1 MAQNI
6 NDLSN
11 PTSGE
16 QLKNSLES
24 TYSVSISKSSLN
36 GFFWKVSGG
45 PLEQTMHFTKLDDA
59 QTALQKGYKRNRSKH
74 LAWLFRKLRGRN
86 GHNVSPIA
94 SGESGPV
101 LVIDGGDDLAVSLE
115 NSGLPRKIVQTVQA
129 LGLYP
134 GFIAVVHKGWLG
146 ALEERNEAADEFV
159 ELKENIN
166 ELKEELTNTL
176 KAELLA
182 KEQLLNNDQPP
193 NVDTLVKQLRFK
205 KALFEQF
212 SQLKLNDNTEIS
224 DAITQVRQL
233 IDSISA
239 HRATIEQ
246 QLSASDSNHNS
257 ENINQLLKTLDKANL
272 FDPKSPETQT
282 LLQQIAEL
290 RSGQEEKWLKFIE
303 SRLAGNFTE
312 SGLGSMYW
320 GMISFE
326 ARATSQLLIGESAI
340 PYGQMIG
347 TIGDTFNVIGQ
358 AQMVVAG
365 LAKAGLGIKEVK
377 TLNEWLGTLR
387 NNELINSSP
396 ELRQVKGII
405 NQFYTSQRNAH
416 IVDIFGNVVLTAGQL
431 GMILGGPY
439 GIGVSAVLFAG
450 VGATI
455 GGVGFTQAVAQY
467 MNRRFDIIE
476 TPSDAEKAILS
487 SEGDSQESLRQL
499 LLDRV
504 NNLYQYSK
512 DQAPARVW
520 QKIYR
525 QLLKNPHYSADR
537 VLNKL
542 ERQFGS
548 GNDHYR
554 RLYREALSDIR
565 TRPDQLKLL
574 DTAVQLVKSQDVN
587 SQWQLFSQVSEHL
600 RSVKTGETYTQ
611 SSDRIQDKI
620 ITLIEAADALGFGPE
635 LDRRFIK
642 RLVNNPNY
650 FKRHK
655 IDVNRYIS
663 EITTV
668 KSKKPWNIPNP
679 FRPIIHVVELI
690 RGPNTEP
697 LKPLFK
703 ISWGHKQTKIL
714 TFERERFLADLAN
727 DEQLSKTNQE
737 LLTALFHHKE
747 GLTNLFGRDKRS
759 IFTAALH
766 SVGKRIL
773 RSDVLRPLMVGI
785 KSQVELSELL
795 RPALDAESSAA
806 TKLSLTPTELEN
818 AFLTTAA
825 KNLDNGLEFATNQVK
840 LTALSSALPTEVDND
855 SQQRIT
861 FADQIKTISITGTN
875 ELVSGNNINP
885 LIATLRSFSGNQQ
898 TLLYRLKL
906 KSQQFALVQQK
917 NQLTLYHADTAKT
930 YQLPT
935 IKSLRALFKEL
946 NINTKQWQLT
956 EVTTDLAANSKT
968 IDKISTPIIPTW
980 QRLLETDNLLG
991 RVKIADIS
999 LSRIDLWS
1007 LGLSQNRQRL
1017 SGQQIAELTNLEP
1030 LLARQQLSLDANHI
1044 NHWLKTVDG
1053 DQAYQTLLLV
1063 QRLQHTGESP
1073 LSLSGDNDAQ
1083 QILLKRLAT
1092 IANLEASEPK
1102 LATLNKQLE
1111 QTLKTLTEVDQQ
1123 QRSLYG
1129 NPQQHGSKLTPIAR
1143 NISRI
1148 NMGLQLARLPGSIYQ
1163 TLAATKSGNY
1173 YDAAKEGLGSTTD
1186 VLDIS
1191 LDLIANSQ
1199 RIQSLSSKLAN
1210 TAGKLGAA
1218 MNFIGAGLG
1227 TWYAVDS
1234 FKAASQTAGVE
1245 RTDHLVAGSLAI
1257 AGTIVSIA
1265 TGIASLIT
1273 VTAGPIGAAIGLAIS
1288 IAQGVYNAVRVT
1300 NNLRAT
1306 GISEGDLWRA
1316 GAAVFFGFPVPE
1328 DIQNQAAYNQTWKA
1342 YQQQINQQFQTLTES
1357 GIDKLVYSQ
1366 GHIETHYGKVFG
1378 GVMGRHDYHNLSP
1391 EQRKEYNKHVPP
1403 HSSGHVFGHTPKPAL
1418 VKTKGSLSVNGSTLF
1433 MLGNGYDAAQ
1443 GDQQRRNIFKITGWG
1458 RKHLF
1463 GGNKADIF
1471 ELTGWR
1477 HGEGNADNGK
1487 SQFFGGL
1494 GEDTLS
1500 VRSYFSGRYMQKGE
1514 QGVSINLTTGT
1525 GDTPYSYGFEVS
1537 GIEHLIGSD
1546 KNDQFIGND
1555 QSNTLAGYAGDD
1567 QLNGNEGDD
1576 QLAGGT
1582 GNDILTGGKGSDSYI
1597 IQLDDFIED
1606 NSIDVINNFDDHF
1619 QKNWQELYDDY
1630 FSGGKRLREQKLS
1643 YQDDDWQRTLDFQS
1657 KHHANHW
1664 VGRQPKDEPQQPAD
1678 DYLITNL
1685 ATLTANQSAND
1696 LVISIDSRWLGY
1708 QRLIKQLHSLVV
1720 KTKDNENLAEQ
1731 ITSKLP
1737 KALATQLTKQ
1747 LNINQLISAL
1757 ANPVKTN
1764 LTNNSQLQLLYSYFQ
1779 QQQANQITVAK
1790 VDSYFSGRA
1799 YQHLTIVDMLGNK
1812 YSFANQ
1818 PNEQGQ
1824 LPLAAIQL
1832 SEQLGTQAIRLDL
1845 AANTISYQNNQGQR
1859 QSSRLASRQVDHAR
1873 GSQNND
1879 LILGNNNDNWLH
1891 GDQGFDTIM
1900 GHAGNDTL
1908 VAGAGGGYLKG
1919 GEGFDTYQIQG
1930 NETKVEIDNTA
1941 ADEKQDTLRFTQG
1954 LQNLSLQRKGRH
1966 LTFTYLTTDVQLI
1979 DWFQQQKHHLSVSV
1993 VDEANQQAGELNF
2006 ALVNQTLQLQYLN
2019 LTYAKNTSYKVDLM
2033 GGYYRWEHQ
2042 GRAYTQ
2048 QLNQLSQTKVFV
2060 QMGNGNDWLRTSKGL
2075 NHVTGGNGNDTYA
2088 LTEQETTLI
2097 IENHALD
2104 NKVDTLEWANL
2115 RFESLSIKREDN
2127 SLLLLNA
2134 ANLNQQV
2141 IVKDWFKGAQYR
2153 HLQVKNQLGETYSS
2167 HDLDL
2172 DQLVQ
2177 AMSGFNE
2184 KAKITTT
2191 STNENLASHHTVSTI
2206 LTAQ

>member
-6 NDLSN
+6 NDLSSL
-11 PTSGE
+11 TSSE
-16 QLKNSLES
+16 QLKS
-24 TYSVSISKSSLN
+24 TYGVSISKSNSN
-36 GFFWKVSGG
+36 SFPWKVSGG
-45 PLEQTMHFTKLDDA
+45 PLEQTMHFTNLDDA
-59 QTALQKGYKRNRSKH
+59 QTALQKGYKRSRAKH
-74 LAWLFRKLRGRN
+74 LTWLFRKLRGRN

-115 NSGLPRKIVQTVQA
+115 NSGLPRKLVQTVQA

-146 ALEERNEAADEFV
+146 ALEERNEASEAFA
-159 ELKENIN
+159 ELKDNIS
-166 ELKEELTNTL
+166 ELKEELTKTL
-176 KAELLA
+176 QTELLA
-182 KEQLLNNDQPP
+182 KEQQLTSDHPP
-193 NVDTLVKQLRFK
+193 SVDSLVKQLRFK
-205 KALFEQF
+205 KALFKQF
-212 SQLKLNDNTEIS
+212 NQLKLSDDTEIS
-224 DAITQVRQL
+224 DAVTQVRKL
-233 IDSISA
+233 IDTISE
-239 HRATIEQ
+239 HRVTIEQ
-246 QLSASDSNHNS
+246 QLANSDSNNS
-257 ENINQLLKTLDKANL
+257 NENINQLLKALDNANL
-272 FDPKSPETQT
+272 FDPKSPDTQT
-282 LLQQIAEL
+282 LLQKIAEL
-290 RSGQEEKWLKFIE
+290 RGAQEEKWLKFIE

-326 ARATSQLLIGESAI
+326 TRATSQLLIGENTI
-340 PYGQMIG
+340 PYGQVIS

-365 LAKAGLGIKEVK
+365 LAKAGLGIQEVK

-387 NNELINSSP
+387 NNELINASP

-405 NQFYTSQRNAH
+405 NQFYTNQRNAH
-416 IVDIFGNVVLTAGQL
+416 IVDIFGNIVLTAGQL

-439 GIGVSAVLFAG
+439 GIGVSAILFAG

-455 GGVGFTQAVAQY
+455 GGVGFTQAIAQY
-467 MNRRFDIIE
+467 MSRRFDIIE
-476 TPSDAEKAILS
+476 TPTKAEKAILS
-487 SEGDSQESLRQL
+487 SEGNSDDSLRQL
-499 LLDRV
+499 LVDRV
-504 NNLYQYSK
+504 SNLYQFSK

-525 QLLKNPHYSADR
+525 QLLKNPHYSAER
-537 VLNKL
+537 ILNKL
-542 ERQFGS
+542 ERQFAS
-548 GNDHYR
+548 GDDHYR

-565 TRPDQLKLL
+565 AQPDQLKLL
-574 DTAVQLVKSQDVN
+574 DTAVQLVKSQDVDD
-587 SQWQLFSQVSEHL
+587 QWQLFSQISEHL
-600 RSVKTGETYTQ
+600 RSIKTGSPYTQ
-611 SSDRIQDKI
+611 SSGRIQDRI

-635 LDRRFIK
+635 LDRRFIT

-655 IDVNRYIS
+655 IDVSRYIS

-679 FRPIIHVVELI
+679 LRPVVHVVELI
-690 RGPNTEP
+690 RGPNANP

-703 ISWGHKQTKIL
+703 ISWGHKKTKIL
-714 TFERERFLADLAN
+714 TFHRERFLADLASN
-727 DEQLSKTNQE
+727 EQFSDTSKT
-737 LLTALFHHKE
+737 LLGALFHHKE
-747 GLTNLFGRDKRS
+747 GLANLFGRDKRS
-759 IFTAALH
+759 IFAAALN

-773 RSDVLRPLMVGI
+773 RSDVLRPLMVGV

-795 RPALDAESSAA
+795 RPALDAENSAA
-806 TKLSLTPTELEN
+806 TKLNLTSTELEH
-818 AFLTTAA
+818 AFLTAA
-825 KNLDNGLEFATNQVK
+825 TKNLENGLEFATNQAK
-840 LTALSSALPTEVDND
+840 LTILSALPTEIDGE
-855 SQQRIT
+855 SQQRT
-861 FADQIKTISITGTN
+861 AFSEQIKTISVNSINELANGTN
-875 ELVSGNNINP
+875 ISP
-885 LIATLRSFSGNQQ
+885 LIATLQSFSGNKQ
-898 TLLYRLKL
+898 TLLYRLQFKN
-906 KSQQFALVQQK
+906 QQFALVQQK
-917 NQLTLYHADTAKT
+917 NQLTLYHADTAKA

-935 IKSLRALFKEL
+935 IKSLRLLFKEL
-946 NINTKQWQLT
+946 NIDTKQWQLT
-956 EVTTDLAANSKT
+956 EVQTDLTTNNRAV
-968 IDKISTPIIPTW
+968 DEISAPIIPTW
-980 QRLLETDNLLG
+980 QRLVEADNLFG
-991 RVKIADIS
+991 RVSVADIS
-999 LSRIDLWS
+999 LSRVDLWT
-1007 LGLSQNRQRL
+1007 LGLSQNGQRL
-1017 SGQQIAELTNLEP
+1017 TGQQIAELTNLEP
-1030 LLARQQLSLDANHI
+1030 LLIKQQLSLDANHI
-1044 NHWLKTVDG
+1044 YHWLKTVDG
-1053 DQAYQTLLLV
+1053 DQAYQALLLV
-1063 QRLQHTGESP
+1063 QRLQQTGEHP
-1073 LSLSGDNDAQ
+1073 LNFSGDHDAQ
-1083 QILLKRLAT
+1083 QILQQRLT
-1092 IANLEASEPK
+1092 TVANLETSEPK
-1102 LATLNKQLE
+1102 LTILNKQLE
-1111 QTLKTLTEVDQQ
+1111 QTLKTLTEVDQN

-1129 NPQQHGSKLTPIAR
+1129 NSQQHGSKLAPIAR

-1163 TLAATKSGNY
+1163 TLAAAKSGNY

-1234 FKAASQTAGVE
+1234 FKAASQTTGAE

-1288 IAQGVYNAVRVT
+1288 IAQGIYNAVRAT
-1300 NNLRAT
+1300 NNLRAA

-1328 DIQNQAAYNQTWKA
+1328 DIQNQAAYNQTWKV
-1342 YQQQINQQFQTLTES
+1342 YQQQIDQQFQTLTES

-1378 GVMGRHDYHNLSP
+1378 GVTGRHDYHNLSP
-1391 EQRKEYNKHVPP
+1391 KQRKEYDKHVPP
-1403 HSSGHVFGHTPKPAL
+1403 HSPGHVFGHTPKPAL
-1418 VKTKGSLSVNGSTLF
+1418 VKTKGNLSANGSTLF

-1477 HGEGNADNGK
+1477 HGKGNADNGK

-1500 VRSYFSGRYMQKGE
+1500 VRSYFSSRYMQKGV
-1514 QGVSINLTTGT
+1514 QGVSINLTQGI

-1546 KNDQFIGND
+1546 KNDKFIGNA

-1582 GNDILTGGKGSDSYI
+1582 GNDTVTGGQGSDSYI
-1597 IQLDDFIED
+1597 IQLDDLIED
-1606 NSIDVINNFDDHF
+1606 TSVDIINNFDDHF

-1630 FSGGKRLREQKLS
+1630 FSGGMRLREHKLS
-1643 YQDDDWQRTLDFQS
+1643 YQSDNWQHTLDFQS

-1664 VGRQPKDEPQQPAD
+1664 VSRQSTDKPLQPVE

-1696 LVISIDSRWLGY
+1696 LVISVDSRWLDY
-1708 QRLIKQLHSLVV
+1708 QRLVKQLHSLVV
-1720 KTKDNENLAEQ
+1720 KNKENKSLAEQ
-1731 ITSKLP
+1731 VTSKLP
-1737 KALATQLTKQ
+1737 KALVTQPNSQ
-1747 LNINQLISAL
+1747 LNLNPLIHTL
-1757 ANPVKTN
+1757 ANPTKTN
-1764 LTNNSQLQLLYSYFQ
+1764 LANNSQLQLLYSYFQ

-1790 VDSYFSGRA
+1790 VDNYFTGRA

-1818 PNEQGQ
+1818 PNEQSQ

-1832 SEQLGTQAIRLDL
+1832 SEQLGTKTIRLDL
-1845 AANTISYQNNQGQR
+1845 ATKTISYQNNQGQQ
-1859 QSSRLASRQVDHAR
+1859 QSSMLASHQVNHAR

-1879 LILGNNNDNWLH
+1879 LLLGNNKDNWLH
-1891 GDQGFDTIM
+1891 GDQGFDTIE
-1900 GHAGNDTL
+1900 GYGGNDTL
-1908 VAGAGGGYLKG
+1908 VAGIGGGYLKG

-1930 NETKVEIDNTA
+1930 NETKVEIDNIAT
-1941 ADEKQDTLRFTQG
+1941 DEKQDTLRFTQG
-1954 LQNLSLQRKGRH
+1954 LQNLALQRKGHH
-1966 LTFTYLTTDVQLI
+1966 LTLAYLATEVQLI
-1979 DWFQQQKHHLSVSV
+1979 DWFTQQKHHLSVSV
-1993 VDEANQQAGELNF
+1993 IDETNHQAGELNF
-2006 ALVNQTLQLQYLN
+2006 AIVNQTLELQYLN
-2019 LTYAKNTSYKVDLM
+2019 LTYANNTSYKVDLM
-2033 GGYYRWEHQ
+2033 DGYYQWQHQ
-2042 GRAYTQ
+2042 GRTHTQ

-2060 QMGNGNDWLRTSKGL
+2060 QMGNGNDWLSTSKGL
-2075 NHVTGGNGNDTYA
+2075 NHVSGSNGNDTYE
-2088 LTEQETTLI
+2088 LTEQDTTLV
-2097 IENHALD
+2097 IENYAED
-2104 NKVDTLEWANL
+2104 NKLDTLEWANL
-2115 RFESLSIKREDN
+2115 RFESLSIKRENN

-2134 ANLNQQV
+2134 ADRSQQV
-2141 IVKDWFKGAQYR
+2141 IVKGWFTGAQYR
-2153 HLQVKNQLGETYSS
+2153 HLQVKNQQGDTYSS
-2167 HDLDL
+2167 SDLE
-2172 DQLVQ
+2172 QLVQ
-2177 AMSGFNE
+2177 AMSSFND
-2184 KAKITTT
+2184 KTQIT
-2191 STNENLASHHTVSTI
+2191 STLTNARLSGHHTVNSI
-2206 LTAQ
+2206 VTAQ